1 MTSKKQKENDHALKN
16 FNLNSLDSCEMLLY
30 NDFSQSVG
38 KIDALKEVINFANGD
53 ESQLSDAL
61 LEVAQETNLI

>member
-1 MTSKKQKENDHALKN
+1 MTPKKQKELNNSLKN

-30 NDFSQSVG
+30 NDLNQSLD

-53 ESQLSDAL
+53 TSQLSDAL
-61 LEVAQETNLI
+61 LELAEESNLI